1 MKIKNIIA
9 IILISLLVLTSIS
22 QVNAFVKIDKKDRN
36 NKGHGNPWLLNS
48 EVIYAKPIKF
58 NDYLGNKI
66 ATGKIY
72 SNGWIN
78 GATKE
83 KIGNWN
89 FIGFYD
95 NINWCIFLY
104 KNKSEQGFM
113 CGWWK
118 IDDYNNDGTPEG
130 WWYLEDIKD
139 KKINIWGNFYV
150 T

>member
-9 IILISLLVLTSIS
+9 IILVSLLVFTSIS
-22 QVNAFVKIDKKDRN
+22 QVNAFIKLDKKDRSR
-36 NKGHGNPWLLNS
+36 GNPWLVNS
-48 EVIYAKPIKF
+48 EVIYAKNITF
-58 NDYLGNKI
+58 YDYNRNHI
-66 ATGKIY
+66 ASGKIY
-72 SNGWIN
+72 SNNWVTGVTSELV
-78 GATKE
+78 G
-83 KIGNWN
+83 GNWN

-104 KNKSEQGFM
+104 KNKEEQGFM
-113 CGWWK
+113 CGWWQ
-118 IDDYNNDGTPEG
+118 INDYNNDGTPEG